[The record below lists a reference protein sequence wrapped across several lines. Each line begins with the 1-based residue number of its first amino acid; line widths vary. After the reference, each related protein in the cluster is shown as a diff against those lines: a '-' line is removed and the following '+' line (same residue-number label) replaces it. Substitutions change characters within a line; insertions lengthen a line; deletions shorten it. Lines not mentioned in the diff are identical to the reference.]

1 MKKTKELEFLKKFRD
16 EIKSVT
22 EQLNDFD
29 KNKELKG
36 DFIQALLGAF
46 GDSEYIFY
54 GLEEEIDVDF
64 KNLFKFL
71 LKKSNKLKLKK
82 DKEFFWIVVDFILF
96 NVVNIK
102 DLNIDKLAEK
112 FDRDDLVNIFNLLG
126 MTVDNFSNNLH
137 SFVGDNELIDFGSLV
152 DHQIFYD
159 VNKGVSESYFVWSSN
174 PDLNYDSFFSKPG
187 EIVVLDRGLFGLSDY
202 GNISKNKLDLLHS
215 KFIRLFAN
223 NFLYSGGRKSK
234 EFVDSQRWLE
244 NDKLLKKCFIETMSK
259 NLSNFSTYEAG
270 ELRDTCAMGSIPVY
284 QELLDY
290 LEKSGEDEVVKE
302 AQDYIRSVY

>member
-1 MKKTKELEFLKKFRD
+1 MKKTKELGFLKKFQD

-36 DFIQALLGAF
+36 DFIEALLGAF

-82 DKEFFWIVVDFILF
+82 DKEFFWIVVNFILF
-96 NVVNIK
+96 NVVNLK
-102 DLNIDKLAEK
+102 GLNIDKLAEK
-112 FDRDDLVNIFNLLG
+112 FDRDDLVYLFNLLE
-126 MTVDNFSNNLH
+126 MTVEDFSGNLH
-137 SFVGDNELIDFGSLV
+137 LFVGDDEMIDFGSLV

-159 VNKGVSESYFVWSSN
+159 VNKGISESYFVWSAN

-202 GNISKNKLDLLHS
+202 GNISKNELELLHS

-223 NFLYSGGRKSK
+223 NFLYSGGKKSK

-244 NDKLLKKCFIETMSK
+244 NDKVLKKCFTETMSR
-259 NLSNFSTYEAG
+259 NLSNFSTYEAT
-270 ELRDTCAMGSIPVY
+270 ELGDTCAMGSIPVY
-284 QELLDY
+284 HELLDY

-302 AQDYIRSVY
+302 ARDYIRSVC